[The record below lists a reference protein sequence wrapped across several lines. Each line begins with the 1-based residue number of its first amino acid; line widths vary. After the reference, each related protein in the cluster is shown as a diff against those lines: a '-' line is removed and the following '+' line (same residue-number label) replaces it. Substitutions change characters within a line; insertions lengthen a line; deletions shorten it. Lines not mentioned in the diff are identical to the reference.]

1 MPAQGHQSN
10 RLLAAMPPAVL
21 ALFSSDLKEKIF
33 KQGVVM
39 QEAGDPIEHV
49 YFPQNGMISLLVVT
63 QDGGGVEAATIGREG
78 CVGIHGGLGSRI
90 AFTRAVSQ
98 VTCKCSY
105 LPADRFRKA
114 AEKNGVIAGMIA
126 RYTELLWS
134 ESQQIAAC
142 NAKHHAEARLCRWLL
157 QTRDRTESDA
167 LRRLRMPR
175 GHRRGD
181 VAETPRIQFI
191 RGLSRKPIKGAPPAA
206 FNLSVRDG
214 SRRCDCPDSIFPLA
228 ISPFSMTLKEPSFPI
243 WQRPGH
249 TPVPLH
255 SS

>member
-1 MPAQGHQSN
+1 MPAQQINGHQSN

-63 QDGGGVEAATIGREG
+63 QDGGGIESATIGREG
-78 CVGIHGGLGSRI
+78 SVGIHGGLGSRL

-105 LPADRFRKA
+105 LPAERFRRT
-114 AEKNGVIAGMIA
+114 AEKNSVIAGMIA

-157 QTRDRTESDA
+157 QTRDRTESDTLPLTQEFLSEMLGVRRTTVTLVARA
-167 LRRLRMPR
+167 LQTAGLIRY
-175 GHRRGD
+175 RRGMIHILDVEGMKAAACECHGVID
-181 VAETPRIQFI
+181 VATLPKRL
-191 RGLSRKPIKGAPPAA
+191 G
-206 FNLSVRDG
+206 FNLFAD
-214 SRRCDCPDSIFPLA
+214 
-228 ISPFSMTLKEPSFPI
+228 
-243 WQRPGH
+243 
-249 TPVPLH
+249 
-255 SS
+255 